1 MSFPN
6 VSQGTINRLKGS
18 LIFVN
23 YPSLNITAAFL
34 GKDGFSCQFSSPATD
49 RLPTMTGGVNSPAPY
64 RIATMSVH
72 LVKSQGLA
80 QSWKAQE
87 ESKTILGPATFR
99 PDVANFPPYQ
109 FDNCSL
115 DGIQN
120 LTVNGM
126 DPNFVIA
133 IGGYYYINS
142 VMWG

>member
-1 MSFPN
+1 MLFRS
-6 VSQGTINRLKGS
+6 
-18 LIFVN
+18 
-23 YPSLNITAAFL
+23 
-34 GKDGFSCQFSSPATD
+34 
-49 RLPTMTGGVNSPAPY
+49 
-64 RIATMSVH
+64 
-72 LVKSQGLA
+72 
-80 QSWKAQE
+80 
-87 ESKTILGPATFR
+87 GPATFR